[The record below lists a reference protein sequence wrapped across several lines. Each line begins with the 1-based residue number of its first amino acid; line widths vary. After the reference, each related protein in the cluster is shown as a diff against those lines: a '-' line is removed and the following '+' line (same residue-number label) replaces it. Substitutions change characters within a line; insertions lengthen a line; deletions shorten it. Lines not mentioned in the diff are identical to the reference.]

1 MRLSFGNFQNGFI
14 AFVQQI
20 LGHLGYPY
28 AIRRRQPSM
37 NLGDAIGSNVFRR
50 VTLKNQAG
58 HLLPGPVRQNKFVRT
73 ESQLDRYLTF
83 GTRQKSSDR
92 LAQKGLHRK
101 AERC

>member
-1 MRLSFGNFQNGFI
+1 VRLSFGNFQNGFI

-50 VTLKNQAG
+50 VAEKSGWPIFSL
-58 HLLPGPVRQNKFVRT
+58 VR
-73 ESQLDRYLTF
+73 
-83 GTRQKSSDR
+83 SDR
-92 LAQKGLHRK
+92 TNSFGRK
-101 AERC
+101 RNYIAI